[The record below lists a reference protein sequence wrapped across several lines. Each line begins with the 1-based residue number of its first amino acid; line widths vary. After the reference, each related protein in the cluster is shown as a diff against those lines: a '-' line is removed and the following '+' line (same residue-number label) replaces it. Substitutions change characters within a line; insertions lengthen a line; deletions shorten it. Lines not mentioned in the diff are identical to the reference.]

1 MQQVLHVLL
10 VILLRV
16 LIILYT
22 PLPDLRQSTTSSNPA
37 LNFGCLECECE
48 HAHMNLRQRSK
59 RQDRVTNDTGIY
71 PQLHCLIIGSHGNL
85 SPRRA
90 VARCKADGFLHG
102 VGKDLVKQWLNKMR
116 TKLIKKFVVFLRKLT
131 VIKS

>member
-1 MQQVLHVLL
+1 MTTLQQQMQQVLLL

-22 PLPDLRQSTTSSNPA
+22 SLPDLRQSTTSSNPA
-37 LNFGCLECECE
+37 LNFGCLECKCE
-48 HAHMNLRQRSK
+48 HVHMNLRQRSK
-59 RQDRVTNDTGIY
+59 CPDRVTNDTGIY

-90 VARCKADGFLHG
+90 VARRKADGFLHG
-102 VGKDLVKQWLNKMR
+102 VYRKGFSQA
-116 TKLIKKFVVFLRKLT
+116 VVEQDAHK
-131 VIKS
+131 IN